1 MAERSMAGLK
11 DERMPVKLTS
21 MRNWKASVLL
31 LPALCAVLFLVSCSW
46 PKIYI
51 LKDPLTPQE
60 HLNLGVTYEKQGDF
74 ENAIREY
81 EMAAKKIPQGSLF
94 LGNVYFQKGELDQAE
109 KYYKEALEKEPDNPD
124 ALNNLAWLYYTKRE
138 NLDEAERLASRAI
151 EINPAKKGI
160 YEDTLKKIREVKKT
174 KP

>member
-1 MAERSMAGLK
+1 MKKVVSRS
-11 DERMPVKLTS
+11 
-21 MRNWKASVLL
+21 LL
-31 LPALCAVLFLVSCSW
+31 LALCALLFFSSCSL

-81 EMAAKKIPQGSLF
+81 KLAAPKNPQGYLF

-109 KYYKEALEKEPDNPD
+109 EYYKEALEKEPDNAD
-124 ALNNLAWLYYTKRE
+124 ALNNLAWLYYTKRV
-138 NLDEAERLASRAI
+138 NLDEAEKLAGRAI
-151 EINPAKKGI
+151 ELNPAKKGI
-160 YEDTLKKIREVKKT
+160 YLDTLEKIGEVKRR

>member
-1 MAERSMAGLK
+1 MIKKNISRFS
-11 DERMPVKLTS
+11 
-21 MRNWKASVLL
+21 LL
-31 LPALCAVLFLVSCSW
+31 ALCSLLFLASCSL

-74 ENAIREY
+74 ENAIKEY
-81 EMAAKKIPQGSLF
+81 ELAAKKIPQGSLF

-109 KYYKEALEKEPDNPD
+109 KYYRETLEKDPENAD
-124 ALNNLAWLYYTKRE
+124 ALNNLAWLYYTKKE
-138 NLDEAERLASRAI
+138 NLDEAEKLAVRAM

-160 YEDTLKKIREVKKT
+160 YLDTLEKIRKAERT